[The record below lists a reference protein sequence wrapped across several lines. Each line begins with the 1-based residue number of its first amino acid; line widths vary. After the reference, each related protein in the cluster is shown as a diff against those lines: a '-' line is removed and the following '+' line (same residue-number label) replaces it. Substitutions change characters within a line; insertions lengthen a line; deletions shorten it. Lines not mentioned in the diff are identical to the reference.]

1 MIIFFFFFKRILSLE
16 YEMKWGGGG
25 GGGGLPF
32 LFINSLSE
40 ESNGTDRANW
50 GEVWEVV
57 WLSILHQPTQT

>member
-1 MIIFFFFFKRILSLE
+1 MG
-16 YEMKWGGGG
+16 GGGG

-50 GEVWEVV
+50 EEVWEVV
-57 WLSILHQPTQT
+57 WLSIKKTILHQPTQT